1 MVTTNFFFS
10 YLSHIVLSFFFFCTR
25 SLSITFR
32 CKTLSKSSIEAK
44 RLLFTKV
51 QVHSPRITIFFF
63 LCSELKGAFT
73 VCPKTA
79 LQCDRRYL
87 SNNYDEGGFFF
98 QSSIMSMR
106 QLLSDHYHV
115 LRATV
120 VISLKARCRVTNW
133 PNFRFFTLFSQ
144 EPIGS
149 QRFIFIDQNQTVLWP
164 P

>member
-1 MVTTNFFFS
+1 MTTNFFFS
-10 YLSHIVLSFFFFCTR
+10 YLSHIVLSFFFCTR

-51 QVHSPRITIFFF
+51 QVHSPRITISFF

-87 SNNYDEGGFFF
+87 SNNYDEGGFF

-120 VISLKARCRVTNW
+120 VIPLKARCRRVTNW

>member
-1 MVTTNFFFS
+1 MAKALNGVVRLTR
-10 YLSHIVLSFFFFCTR
+10 LSTASGDHKFLLFIFIAHSALVFFCTR

-32 CKTLSKSSIEAK
+32 CKTTSKSSIEAK

-51 QVHSPRITIFFF
+51 QVHSPRITISFF

-98 QSSIMSMR
+98 R
-106 QLLSDHYHV
+106 VRL
-115 LRATV
+115 
-120 VISLKARCRVTNW
+120 CR
-133 PNFRFFTLFSQ
+133 
-144 EPIGS
+144 
-149 QRFIFIDQNQTVLWP
+149 
-164 P
+164 

>member
-1 MVTTNFFFS
+1 M
-10 YLSHIVLSFFFFCTR
+10 LSFFFCTR

-51 QVHSPRITIFFF
+51 QVHSPRITISFF

-87 SNNYDEGGFFF
+87 SNNYDEGGFFSEF
-98 QSSIMSMR
+98 DYVDETTFERSLPRFTSYSS
-106 QLLSDHYHV
+106 Y
-115 LRATV
+115 
-120 VISLKARCRVTNW
+120 
-133 PNFRFFTLFSQ
+133 
-144 EPIGS
+144 
-149 QRFIFIDQNQTVLWP
+149 P
-164 P
+164 PESPLPPCN